1 MFRTWLRSANPALFS
16 VYAILAAFSTY
27 TCMYAFRKAFTVATF
42 DGMVYAGVD
51 YKIWLIAAQVIGY
64 TLSKFI
70 GIKVVAEMGPQ
81 GRARSILALIGIAGA
96 ALLGFALVPPPYN
109 IPFLF
114 LNGLPLGMVW
124 GLVFSYLEGRRF
136 TEVLGA
142 GLSASFIFSSGFVK
156 SIGSYTMQAW
166 GTSPFWMP
174 IVTGLLFSLPLLF
187 FVWMLGQLP
196 PPSAED
202 EKLRT
207 KREPM
212 NAEERW
218 RFMRTFA
225 TGLVLLIVVYAMLTA
240 YRDFRDNF
248 AAEIWQALGYGDSP
262 AIFTLTEIP
271 VAVAVLVIM
280 GLVMFIKDNL
290 RALMVN
296 HLFILIG
303 VIMVGGGTAAFQAG
317 VLSAPVWMIL
327 IGFGLY
333 MGYVPFN
340 SIFFDRLIAAF
351 KYVSNVGFMIYLA
364 DAFGYLGSVGVLFY
378 KDFGQPDLSWLS
390 FFIASSYVLASVG
403 TVLTLASMAYFWRKH
418 RTWSATQQP
427 IAASVPA

>member
-1 MFRTWLRSANPALFS
+1 MFRSWLRTANPALFS

-51 YKIWLIAAQVIGY
+51 YKIWLISAQVIGY

-70 GIKVVAEMGPQ
+70 GIKVVAEMGHT
-81 GRARSILALIGIAGA
+81 GRGRSILILIGIAGA
-96 ALLGFALVPPPYN
+96 ALLGFALVPAPYN
-109 IPFLF
+109 IVFLF

-156 SIGSYTMQAW
+156 TIGGYTMQAW
-166 GTSPFWMP
+166 GTSAFWMP
-174 IVTGLLFSLPLLF
+174 VVTGLLFTLPLLF
-187 FVWMLGQLP
+187 FVWLLDQLP
-196 PPSAED
+196 PPSEED

-225 TGLVLLIVVYAMLTA
+225 TGLVLLIIVYALLTA

-271 VAVAVLVIM
+271 VAIAVLVIM

-296 HLFILIG
+296 HLFILLG
-303 VIMVGGGTAAFQAG
+303 VVLVGVGTASFQAG
-317 VLSAPVWMIL
+317 WISAPAWMIVV
-327 IGFGLY
+327 GFGLY

-390 FFIASSYVLASVG
+390 FFIGSSYVLAGVG
-403 TVLTLASMAYFWRKH
+403 TVLTLASMFYFWHKH
-418 RTWSATQQP
+418 RTWSSTATP
-427 IAASVPA
+427 